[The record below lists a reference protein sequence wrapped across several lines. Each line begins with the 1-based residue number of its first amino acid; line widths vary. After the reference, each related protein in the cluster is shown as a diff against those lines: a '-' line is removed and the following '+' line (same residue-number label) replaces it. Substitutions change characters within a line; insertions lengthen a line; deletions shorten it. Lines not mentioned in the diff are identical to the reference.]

1 MHKPGLFLLLTVF
14 LFTTRTFSQPW
25 FTKDVD
31 YHGHCKA
38 HLFDFSANCSG
49 GRSGTYEQ
57 NPLLH
62 KYDVSFYKLDVHVE
76 PNNQFID
83 GMVTIKAEVSSQS
96 LDTLVLELKHNMNV
110 DEVLVNNELCNFD
123 HTGNEIHIYPD
134 EPFQEGAYFKVQ
146 IIYSGSPVS
155 DGFFSGMHTGT
166 TPYGDPV
173 MWTLSEPV
181 NARQW
186 WPCKQVLEDKAD
198 SVHVFITTS
207 QQYMTASN
215 GLLKN
220 IVQLPDNKV
229 RYEWKSNYPIAYYLI
244 SLAVTKYKEYNFY
257 APLSSPGDS
266 VFVQNFVYDHP
277 DVLPTHQVGI
287 DRTKYFMELFS
298 QLYGD
303 YPFST
308 EKYGHAMAPMGGG
321 MEHQTISTMSS
332 FGYNLTSHE
341 LAHHWFGNNVTCA
354 TWNDIWINEGFAT
367 YSEYLAIQHL
377 EGQADADNWMKNTH
391 NSVIS
396 KPDGSVYI
404 PISETTD
411 VWRIFNG
418 RLSYRK
424 GSSILHLL
432 RFEINN
438 DELFF
443 DIFREFQDRF
453 KDSVATGDDFR
464 EVVDDLTAQNWEWF
478 FEQWYYG
485 EGHPRFNIKWYQE
498 KDSVFII
505 MNQQGSAENS
515 LFFKTSAE
523 FKLISNDKDS
533 IFRLFQSEKDQS
545 FSFYYPYEISKI
557 VFDPRGWLFKEYESE
572 AAVPGELKP
581 PALSVYPNPFT
592 THIYVKVDGIEESG
606 EYYYI
611 NIFNNK
617 GQKVYGETI
626 SPSGTKIE
634 SSCWSSGLYIISVSD
649 KKGNYH
655 YEKLIK
661 SF

>member
-1 MHKPGLFLLLTVF
+1 MKLVLFFILTFV
-14 LFTTRTFSQPW
+14 LCSAKVWSQPW
-25 FTKDVD
+25 FDNDTD
-31 YHGHCKA
+31 HSWHCKA
-38 HLFDFSANCSG
+38 YLFDFSSEFSVSRG
-49 GRSGTYEQ
+49 GAYEQ

-62 KYDVSFYKLDVHVE
+62 KYDVNFYKLDVYVE
-76 PNNQFID
+76 PDTQYIE
-83 GMVTIKAEVSSQS
+83 GTVTINAKVNSQF
-96 LDTLVLELKHNMNV
+96 LDTLVFELKHNMNV
-110 DEVLVNNELCNFD
+110 KQVLVDDSECSFS
-123 HTGNEIHIYPD
+123 HTGNEIHIYLD
-134 EPFQEGAYFKVQ
+134 NSLNGGDYFEAK
-146 IIYSGSPVS
+146 IAYSGSPVS

-166 TPYGDPV
+166 TPYGEPV

-198 SVHVFITTS
+198 SVHVFITTPE
-207 QQYMTASN
+207 QYMAASN
-215 GLLKN
+215 GLLADV
-220 IVQLPDNKV
+220 VQLPDNKV
-229 RYEWKSNYPIAYYLI
+229 RYEWRSNYPIAYYLI
-244 SLAVTKYKEYNFY
+244 SLAVTKYQEYNFY
-257 APLSSPGDS
+257 APLSCPEDS
-266 VFVQNFVYDHP
+266 VFVQNFIYDHP
-277 DVLPTHQVGI
+277 EALPTYKDDI
-287 DRTKYFMELFS
+287 DRTKDFMAVFS

-303 YPFST
+303 YPFSS

-367 YSEYLAIQHL
+367 YSEYLALQHL
-377 EGQADADNWMKNTH
+377 KGQDDADNWMKNTH

-396 KPDGSVYI
+396 EPDGSVYI
-404 PISETTD
+404 PPSETAD

-424 GSSILHLL
+424 GASILHLL

-443 DIFREFQDRF
+443 DILREFQDRF
-453 KDSVATGDDFR
+453 KDSVATGDDFK
-464 EVVDDLTAQNWEWF
+464 EVVDDLTAENWKWF

-485 EGHPRFNIKWYQE
+485 EGHPRFNIKWYQKE
-498 KDSVFII
+498 DSLLIF
-505 MNQQGSAENS
+505 MNQQGSAGNPP
-515 LFFKTSAE
+515 FFKTSAE

-533 IFRLFQSEKDQS
+533 IVRLFQSEKDQR
-545 FSFYYPYEISKI
+545 FSFYYPDEVSDI
-557 VFDPRGWLFKEYESE
+557 VFDPHGWLFKEYELE
-572 AAVPGELKP
+572 ATVPGILKP
-581 PALSVYPNPFT
+581 YALSVHPNPFT
-592 THIYVKVDGIEESG
+592 DRIYIEFDDVEENG
-606 EYYYI
+606 AYYYL

-617 GQKVYGETI
+617 GQKIHSETF
-626 SPSGTKIE
+626 SSSGTIIE
-634 SSCWSSGLYIISVSD
+634 SSRWSSGLYIISISD
-649 KKGNYH
+649 RKGNFH